1 MGGISG
7 KITSLMPLLLP
18 ESNPLFY
25 SILSWFFANYI
36 EILATIAGLIYL
48 LYSVKENKLL
58 WLFGL
63 ITSLLYIYVFFEAKI
78 YADMGI
84 NVYYVIISIYGWI
97 HWSKTSAAGT
107 AKLAVQSVNLKL
119 AIWLS
124 LITVLLFT
132 FIAFVLTKFTDSDIA
147 LWDAFTTAASITA
160 TWMLARKILEH
171 WLIWIVVDTIS
182 VGLYIYKGLYP
193 TVILFIVYSSLAVLG
208 YIEWKKTWKSENQLP

>member
-1 MGGISG
+1 
-7 KITSLMPLLLP
+7 MPLLLP